1 MIHQFI
7 AYLVSVISSLGYFGI
22 FLLMALESS
31 LFPVPSELVMP
42 PAGYLVQK
50 GEMNFFIVVLA
61 GVLGSLAGAY
71 ANYFLAYKLGRPL
84 LLKYGKYFLI
94 SEAKFARIE
103 SFFKSHGEVSTFI
116 GRLLPVARHLISLPA
131 GLARMKHSHFII
143 YTVLGSTIWVTI
155 LTYLGYMLGANE
167 ELIYAYEKPI
177 LAGVVV
183 FCVVVIAGY
192 VQYQRRYLSS
202 GGKERKA

>member
-1 MIHQFI
+1 MIHQLI
-7 AYLVSVISSLGYFGI
+7 AYLVETISGLGYIGI

-31 LFPVPSELVMP
+31 FVPVPSELVMP

-50 GEMNFFIVVLA
+50 GEMNFFVVVLA

-71 ANYFLAYKLGRPL
+71 VNYFLAHTLGRPL
-84 LLKYGKYFLI
+84 LLKYGKYVLI

-131 GLARMKHSHFII
+131 GLAQMKHSHFII
-143 YTVLGSTIWVTI
+143 YTAAGSAIWVTI
-155 LTYLGYMLGANE
+155 LTYLGYALGANE
-167 ELIYAYEKPI
+167 ELIYKYEKPI
-177 LAGVVV
+177 LAGVAV
-183 FCVVVIAGY
+183 FCVAVIGGY
-192 VQYQRRYLSS
+192 ALYQKRYIATSV
-202 GGKERKA
+202 K

>member
-1 MIHQFI
+1 MIHQLVT
-7 AYLVSVISSLGYFGI
+7 YLVETISELGYIGI

-31 LFPVPSELVMP
+31 LVPVPSELVMP

-71 ANYFLAYKLGRPL
+71 ANYFLAHKLGRPL
-84 LLKYGKYFLI
+84 LLKYGKYALI
-94 SEAKFARIE
+94 SEEKFTRIE
-103 SFFKSHGEVSTFI
+103 IFFQSHGEVSTFI

-131 GLARMKHSHFII
+131 GLAQMRHSRFII
-143 YTVLGSTIWVTI
+143 YTTLGSAIWVTI
-155 LTYLGYMLGANE
+155 LTYLGYALGANE
-167 ELIYAYEKPI
+167 KLIYAYEKPI

-183 FCVVVIAGY
+183 FCAVVIVGY
-192 VQYQRRYLSS
+192 VQYQKRYNYSRR
-202 GGKERKA
+202 

>member
-1 MIHQFI
+1 M
-7 AYLVSVISSLGYFGI
+7 AYLVETISALGYFGI

-31 LFPVPSELVMP
+31 LVPVPSELVMP

-50 GEMNFFIVVLA
+50 GEMNFFLVVLA

-71 ANYFLAYKLGRPL
+71 ANYFLAHKLGRPL
-84 LLKYGKYFLI
+84 LLKYGKYVLI
-94 SEAKFARIE
+94 SEAKFTRIE

-131 GLARMKHSHFII
+131 GLAQMKHSHFII
-143 YTVLGSTIWVTI
+143 YTALGSAIWVTI
-155 LTYLGYMLGANE
+155 LTYLGYVFGANE

-183 FCVVVIAGY
+183 FCVLVIVGY
-192 VQYQRRYLSS
+192 VQYQKRYIILDVNQS
-202 GGKERKA
+202 K

>member
-1 MIHQFI
+1 MIHQLM
-7 AYLVSVISSLGYFGI
+7 AYLVNAISGLGYIGI

-31 LFPVPSELVMP
+31 FVPVPSELVMP

-50 GEMNFFIVVLA
+50 GEMNFFIVILA

-71 ANYFLAYKLGRPL
+71 VNYFLAYKLGRPL
-84 LLKYGKYFLI
+84 LLRYGKYVLV
-94 SEAKFARIE
+94 SEEKFIRIE
-103 SFFKSHGEVSTFI
+103 SFFQSHGEVSTFI

-143 YTVLGSTIWVTI
+143 YTTIGSAIWVTI
-155 LTYLGYMLGANE
+155 LTYLGYIFGANE

-183 FCVVVIAGY
+183 FCAVVIAGY
-192 VQYQRRYLSS
+192 VRYQKRHILPAV
-202 GGKERKA
+202 K